1 MKIGIL
7 TFHRAHNYGAVLQC
21 YALKRTLE
29 KMGHNV
35 WVIDYRQKHIEK
47 IYKTFSIQYL
57 GNQILHPRKA
67 LKYIKDTNVR
77 KSQKKNFEK
86 FQNQY
91 LNLTKPCNRIV
102 DKFDYYIIGSDQMWG
117 LHCTGGL
124 DPIYFGE
131 FPHPPTSKIIG
142 YAISSNLKSIQ
153 SIEPSSLLKYTKNFH
168 SLSFRENEIYQAV
181 KKITNIEGRI
191 DVDPVLLTD
200 SSFWDTIIQSQWKR
214 EKYILVYQARYPKTN
229 LSILM
234 EKAKELAMKE
244 NCKVINLSNKL
255 YSPEDFVSLIKY
267 AQCVITS
274 SFHATIFSIIF
285 ERPLYSVKLNDGHDG
300 RYESLLNKIGG
311 KDLLVECNF
320 TPTIKK
326 IDYSEIR
333 TQLAQ
338 IKQESIKYLENE
350 I

>member
-1 MKIGIL
+1 MRSFSTNIL
-7 TFHRAHNYGAVLQC
+7 R
-21 YALKRTLE
+21 
-29 KMGHNV
+29 
-35 WVIDYRQKHIEK
+35 
-47 IYKTFSIQYL
+47 
-57 GNQILHPRKA
+57 
-67 LKYIKDTNVR
+67 
-77 KSQKKNFEK
+77 
-86 FQNQY
+86 
-91 LNLTKPCNRIV
+91 
-102 DKFDYYIIGSDQMWG
+102 
-117 LHCTGGL
+117 L

-131 FPHPPTSKIIG
+131 FSHPSTSKIIG

-153 SIEPSSLLKYTKNFH
+153 SIEPSELLKYAKNFH
-168 SLSFRENEIYQAV
+168 SLSFRESEICQAV
-181 KKITNIEGRI
+181 KGITNIEGRI

-200 SSFWDTIIQSQWKR
+200 SSFWDTMIQSQWKR
-214 EKYILVYQARYPKTN
+214 EKYILVYQVRYPKSN
-229 LSILM
+229 PSILM

-320 TPTIKK
+320 TPAIKK
-326 IDYSEIR
+326 IDYSEIKA
-333 TQLAQ
+333 QLAQ
-338 IKQESIKYLENE
+338 IKQDSIKYLENE